1 MRIADCG
8 LRIGGTKLR
17 ALQVAALRST
27 FRVRRSAS
35 VVSRASVRAPHLPSS
50 NPQSAIRNP
59 QLFALAVCLLL
70 LAPIVVAAGV
80 WEAQTSGTLAWLR
93 AVCFVDERTGWAVG
107 SKGALLATTDG
118 GRSWEVRRRPTEDTL
133 RDIFFTGEGTGWL
146 VCDRSIYLL
155 KTKTEPR
162 SYLLKTV
169 DGGASWSRVEMT
181 GADVD
186 VLLTRVAFVD
196 EARGWAFGEMGAL
209 YATTDGGASWSR
221 QVVPTKHLLL
231 GGAFLNASQGWLVGA
246 GNTILY
252 YQPDGE
258 SWRAGSAPIS
268 VATRFNAVAF
278 VDERRGWAVGE
289 RGLVLVTTN
298 GGRAWFRQES
308 NVRVDLSDVKFL
320 DARTGWAVGAEGT
333 IIHTTDGGAHW
344 QVEPSGTRHP
354 LERLSIASRGRAWA
368 VGFGGTIVRYAD
380 DAHATPPPQL
390 KLPDKGETKERPR
403 RVNGNSAPRPS

>member
-1 MRIADCG
+1 M
-8 LRIGGTKLR
+8 
-17 ALQVAALRST
+17 
-27 FRVRRSAS
+27 
-35 VVSRASVRAPHLPSS
+35 
-50 NPQSAIRNP
+50 
-59 QLFALAVCLLL
+59 
-70 LAPIVVAAGV
+70 
-80 WEAQTSGTLAWLR
+80 AWLR

-107 SKGALLATTDG
+107 SKGALLATENG

-133 RDIFFTGEGTGWL
+133 RDIFFTSEGTGWL

-162 SYLLKTV
+162 SYLLKTS
-169 DGGASWSRVEMT
+169 DGGASWSRVEVT

-209 YATTDGGASWSR
+209 YATTDGGASWAR

-231 GGAFLNASQGWLVGA
+231 GGAFLGAGHGWLVGA

-252 YQPDGE
+252 NPDGE
-258 SWRAGSAPIS
+258 GWRAGSSPIS
-268 VATRFNAVAF
+268 TAARFNAVAF

-308 NVRVDLSDVKFL
+308 NVSVELSDVKFL
-320 DARTGWAVGAEGT
+320 DQRTGWAVGAEGT
-333 IIHTTDGGAHW
+333 IIHTTDGGANW
-344 QVEPSGTRHP
+344 QIEPSGTRHP
-354 LERLSIASRGRAWA
+354 LERLSVASRARAWA
-368 VGFGGTIVRYAD
+368 VGFGGTIVRYVG
-380 DAHATPPPQL
+380 DAPVSPPPQL
-390 KLPDKGETKERPR
+390 KLPDTEQPKERPR
-403 RVNGNSAPRPS
+403 RVNKNSAKRSS